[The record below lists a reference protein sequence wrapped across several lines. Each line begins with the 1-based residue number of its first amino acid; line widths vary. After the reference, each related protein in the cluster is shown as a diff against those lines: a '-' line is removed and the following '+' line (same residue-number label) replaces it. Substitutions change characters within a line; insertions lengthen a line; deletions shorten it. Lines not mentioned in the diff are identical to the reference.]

1 MSYSDNLLLKEAL
14 NDSTINIDAL
24 KIVNKMR
31 KVKVNKVH
39 SYVITPPKT
48 SSGRWQTYI
57 KSEDGK
63 RKKVSAMS
71 EDAIYEKL
79 YEYYFCTEK
88 SLNSFYPEWLERRR
102 NENISSRTIVKN
114 EQHWS
119 KYYSDSKFVNI
130 PLAKITPTDIENFL
144 YTCMKRYPMSCKTL
158 NNMRFIVKD
167 MLKFA
172 CRKGLIKDNPYND
185 VEVKTSSCIPEAH
198 KNDSSR
204 VYNKEEVKKLFKA
217 ISHELT
223 EHPENTDSYAVLIL
237 FKLGLRIGEVSALK
251 FSDIDY
257 TNKEIHIHRMETL
270 DISADGKQYPV
281 VVNHTKKRSP
291 YGDRYIPLSDY
302 EISIFEKV
310 KSINIEYGYKDD
322 DFVFCDAD
330 GRTKTREIDNRIR
343 KLCNKA
349 NIETKSAHDIRRTV
363 ASEMHKNG
371 IPLEMIRQYLGH
383 STIETTIGY
392 IYNNNTKEE
401 TSRLIQNALCNL
413 NQIIC

>member
-1 MSYSDNLLLKEAL
+1 MYDTLLLKEAL

-24 KIVNKMR
+24 KIVNSMK
-31 KVKVNKVH
+31 KIKINKVH
-39 SYVITPPKT
+39 SYVITPANG

-57 KSEDGK
+57 KTEDGK
-63 RKKVSAMS
+63 RKKISAMT
-71 EDAIYEKL
+71 ENALYDKL
-79 YEYYFCTEK
+79 YEYYFCTAK
-88 SLNSFYPEWLERRR
+88 TLNALYSEWLEKRKG
-102 NENISSRTIVKN
+102 ENISSRTIIKN
-114 EQHWS
+114 KEHWK
-119 KYYSDSKFVNI
+119 KYYQDTKFIDIPISKM
-130 PLAKITPTDIENFL
+130 TSSDIEDFL
-144 YTCMKRYPMSCKTL
+144 YSCMKKYPMSCKTL
-158 NNMRFIVKD
+158 NNMRFIIKD

-172 CRKGLIKDNPYND
+172 YRKGLIKDNPYND
-185 VEVKTSSCIPEAH
+185 VEIKTTSCIPEAH

-204 VYNKEEVKKLFKA
+204 VYNIDEVKKLFES
-217 ISHELT
+217 ITYELSNY
-223 EHPENTDSYAVLIL
+223 PENTDSYAILIL

-270 DISADGKQYPV
+270 DIGADGKQHPI

-291 YGDRYIPLSDY
+291 YGDRYIPLGEY
-302 EISIFEKV
+302 EMQIFK
-310 KSINIEYGYKDD
+310 KIQSINIKYGYNDD
-322 DFVFCDAD
+322 DFIFCDSD
-330 GRTKTREIDNRIR
+330 GRTKIREIDNRIR

-349 NIETKSAHDIRRTV
+349 KIEVKSAHDIRRTV

-401 TSRLIQNALCNL
+401 TKKLIQNALINL
-413 NQIIC
+413 NKTTFN

>member
-1 MSYSDNLLLKEAL
+1 MYDTLLLKEAL
-14 NDSTINIDAL
+14 DDSTINIDAL
-24 KIVNKMR
+24 KIVNAMK
-31 KVKVNKVH
+31 KVKVNEVH
-39 SYVITPPKT
+39 SYVITPANVP
-48 SSGRWQTYI
+48 SGRWQTYI

-63 RKKVSAMS
+63 RRKVSAMS
-71 EDAIYEKL
+71 ENALYDKL
-79 YEYYFCTEK
+79 YEHYFCTTK
-88 SLNSFYPEWLERRR
+88 TLNALYPEWLEKRR

-114 EQHWS
+114 KEHWR
-119 KYYSDSKFVNI
+119 KYYLNTKFVDI
-130 PLAKITPTDIENFL
+130 PLAKISSTDIEDFL
-144 YTCMKRYPMSCKTL
+144 YSCMKKYPMSCKTL
-158 NNMRFIVKD
+158 NNMRFILKD
-167 MLKFA
+167 MLKFS

-185 VEVKTSSCIPEAH
+185 VEIKTSSCIPEVH

-204 VYNKEEVKKLFKA
+204 VYNQEEVEKLFKV
-217 ISHELT
+217 ITYELSDY
-223 EHPENTDSYAVLIL
+223 PENTDSYAILIL

-270 DISADGKQYPV
+270 DTGADGKQHPV

-302 EISIFEKV
+302 EIEIFEKV
-310 KSINIEYGYKDD
+310 KSINIDYGYKDD
-322 DFVFCDAD
+322 DFVFCDSD
-330 GRTKTREIDNRIR
+330 GRTKIREIDNRIR

-349 NIETKSAHDIRRTV
+349 GIDVKSAHDIRRTV

-401 TSRLIQNALCNL
+401 TSRLIQNALSNL
-413 NQIIC
+413 NKATF